1 MSGDSSAN
9 KEFLEQLRLQ
19 ELYSRRNEDGSDPYT
34 YTDPEDGTVYDWD
47 HEKKAWFPKVKAIL
61 FLFLVYRHSST
72 FAAFCN
78 LSGYN
83 LNQRD

>member
-47 HEKKAWFPKVKAIL
+47 HEKKAWFPKVKAFL
-61 FLFLVYRHSST
+61 FLFFGLTSQ
-72 FAAFCN
+72 FN
-78 LSGYN
+78 LCCF
-83 LNQRD
+83 LQFIWL